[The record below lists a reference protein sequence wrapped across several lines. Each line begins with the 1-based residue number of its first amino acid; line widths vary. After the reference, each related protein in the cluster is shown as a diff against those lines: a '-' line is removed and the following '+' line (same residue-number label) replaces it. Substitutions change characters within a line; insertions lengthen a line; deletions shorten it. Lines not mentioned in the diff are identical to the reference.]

1 MTRLLQHTGSTQDT
15 IHARI
20 GVVTAMTPRLL
31 WARSNHTRPRPFV
44 GVFVCAP
51 PTSENLNTKYMATHA
66 SHLHLDREKIL
77 QLGATSVRSFGN
89 KLPVLVEDI
98 KRSKKKAAKA
108 LEDGSVE
115 AVVGSLKDLLA
126 ASQNIQKEADI
137 LAKNITKYIKPAI
150 EESKI
155 HQVLE
160 FIAEEEAKTPAV
172 TDGEDNIDLSFLLQQ
187 LNDVKQLLKAIDK
200 HLLDLL
206 NLKDTF
212 NFHRRSSKRDILV
225 PLNYMATFQSQKL
238 LNYSSSFMEIAN
250 DYVMT
255 GENPSFHK
263 PVQDASSL
271 AVKSVRQGA
280 ASAININPTKSEHF
294 ELP

>member
-1 MTRLLQHTGSTQDT
+1 MGEVKLHS
-15 IHARI
+15 
-20 GVVTAMTPRLL
+20 VTPINGRGQVRTAHL
-31 WARSNHTRPRPFV
+31 
-44 GVFVCAP
+44 G
-51 PTSENLNTKYMATHA
+51 NLNTKYMATHA
-66 SHLHLDREKIL
+66 SHLHLDREKTL

-98 KRSKKKAAKA
+98 KGSKKKAAKA

-115 AVVGSLKDLLA
+115 AVVDSLKDLLA

-150 EESKI
+150 EECKI

-172 TDGEDNIDLSFLLQQ
+172 TDGEDIDLSFLLQQ

-206 NLKDTF
+206 KLKDTF
-212 NFHRRSSKRDILV
+212 NFHRRSSKRDVLV

-238 LNYSSSFMEIAN
+238 LNYSSSFMKIAN